1 MSEKNVLIIDGQGG
15 VLGKQLV
22 EAIGKALPDVEIAAV
37 GTNSIATANM
47 LKAGAGSGA
56 TGENAVLVAVRHA
69 DIITGPIGIVIADSL
84 MGEIT
89 PTMAVAVGSSDA
101 IKILLP
107 VNKCNNVIIGTDGV
121 SRNGL
126 IEQAVERI
134 RQEVQAA
141 R

>member
-1 MSEKNVLIIDGQGG
+1 
-15 VLGKQLV
+15 
-22 EAIGKALPDVEIAAV
+22 
-37 GTNSIATANM
+37 
-47 LKAGAGSGA
+47 
-56 TGENAVLVAVRHA
+56 
-69 DIITGPIGIVIADSL
+69 